1 VEFIESLPFTRRLQ
15 QLGDRAAGELL
26 NAIQRELLEKPDRG
40 SMVPGLGGVRK
51 ARRVPLS
58 VSVPG
63 EKTAH
68 SPADFARQERTGRR
82 QQRATRT
89 DEGLDRADQK
99 RHGRVTMAKKIKVNI
114 FDDMREAL
122 RDVAAYE
129 RGEAVNLRV
138 TRIPSRPKEISP
150 REIRRIREA
159 LQASQPLFAAY
170 LNVSTNAV
178 RSWEQ
183 GTRRPRQAALKLLA
197 IARKNPKALLV
208 A

>member
-1 VEFIESLPFTRRLQ
+1 
-15 QLGDRAAGELL
+15 
-26 NAIQRELLEKPDRG
+26 
-40 SMVPGLGGVRK
+40 
-51 ARRVPLS
+51 
-58 VSVPG
+58 
-63 EKTAH
+63 
-68 SPADFARQERTGRR
+68 
-82 QQRATRT
+82 
-89 DEGLDRADQK
+89 
-99 RHGRVTMAKKIKVNI
+99 MAKKIKVNI
-114 FDDMREAL
+114 FDDMKEAL
-122 RDVAAYE
+122 RDAAVYE

-138 TRIPSRPKEISP
+138 TRIPSRPKQISP

-159 LQASQPLFAAY
+159 LQASQPLFATY

>member
-1 VEFIESLPFTRRLQ
+1 
-15 QLGDRAAGELL
+15 
-26 NAIQRELLEKPDRG
+26 
-40 SMVPGLGGVRK
+40 
-51 ARRVPLS
+51 
-58 VSVPG
+58 
-63 EKTAH
+63 
-68 SPADFARQERTGRR
+68 
-82 QQRATRT
+82 
-89 DEGLDRADQK
+89 
-99 RHGRVTMAKKIKVNI
+99 MAKKIKVNI

-197 IARKNPKALLV
+197 IAKKNPKALLV